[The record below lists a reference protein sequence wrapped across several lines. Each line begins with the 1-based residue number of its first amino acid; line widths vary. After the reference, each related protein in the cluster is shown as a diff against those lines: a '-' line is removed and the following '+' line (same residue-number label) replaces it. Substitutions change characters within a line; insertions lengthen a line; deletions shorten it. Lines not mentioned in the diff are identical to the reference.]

1 MKWNRQ
7 TAMGKGFTLL
17 ETVLSLA
24 VFVIIVVPAIG
35 LVALSYRKV
44 NTEYQAPNAVEIK
57 SLLEIE
63 LRGAIVV
70 DVGAGANGENLEY
83 NVFHE
88 SFLNSDVVFYASQD
102 LDKLEQEGAS
112 VADSDKYYKVT
123 ISNPTKYTY
132 HDDDPYRLFLF
143 NIIWPAFVPD
153 SVGSFVDNEENAEAL
168 QQLVLPVVLNK

>member
-7 TAMGKGFTLL
+7 MAMGKGFTLL

-24 VFVIIVVPAIG
+24 VFAIIVVPAIG

-70 DVGAGANGENLEY
+70 DVGAGANGE
-83 NVFHE
+83 
-88 SFLNSDVVFYASQD
+88 
-102 LDKLEQEGAS
+102 
-112 VADSDKYYKVT
+112 
-123 ISNPTKYTY
+123 
-132 HDDDPYRLFLF
+132 
-143 NIIWPAFVPD
+143 
-153 SVGSFVDNEENAEAL
+153 
-168 QQLVLPVVLNK
+168 